1 MAVTIDSAQAAVSLL
16 DYRSFS
22 FLLRRMPALFRLPL
36 AGALSFRGVL
46 TPLLLLGLLLA
57 ARPAY
62 CQLETSNW
70 FFGNGSGLSFRT
82 GSPVVLTSAIAS
94 NEACSAAS
102 DPQGNLLFYTN
113 GETLWNRN
121 HGVMA
126 TGLGGHQSAT
136 QGALIVPDPGSTDLF
151 HVFTLDAVE
160 QFLVGGLRHT
170 IVDMRLNGG
179 LGNATA
185 VKGMRVPTPTLSS
198 LVTEKLAAIR
208 HANGY
213 EYWIVVHG
221 WQSDAFYSFPLTE
234 AGLGLTPVVSR
245 VGTVHTSS
253 ATAGGFNGSTGYMR
267 FSADGRRVA
276 VAAENLPLE
285 LFDFDP
291 ATGVVANPVSLPLL
305 PTSGGRAYGVE
316 FSPDNS
322 RLYVNSGFARQLFQ
336 YNLLAG
342 SPAAILSTALLL
354 GTDDEQMGA
363 MLLGPDNK
371 IYMSLWGR
379 TSLSVIT
386 TPNAL
391 GTACGYQRN
400 ALPMGRALMG
410 GLPNF
415 PNAYPVPALRITA
428 ADECEGTPVAFAAT
442 AAPLGRVSRVSWD
455 FGDPGSGPANAAAG
469 LAATHVFSRAG
480 QFQVT
485 LSVVSP
491 NGAGPFTATR
501 TVQVHARPVVQ
512 LGPKVQQLCQGEVRT
527 LSAAQ
532 PGAATYR
539 WQDGSTGL
547 TMTVTGPGT
556 YRVAV
561 TSPQG
566 CSVLDSVRIE
576 YNARPSVSLGPDSS
590 MCQGAIVVL
599 RPSAQPAGTRYQWQD
614 GSTGPT
620 LTVSVPGT
628 YRVDVTRNGCSSY
641 AEINVADA
649 GCAVVVPNIITPN
662 GDRLNQAFVLKGLN
676 APDWSLRLYNRWGR
690 EVYARDSYDNAWA
703 AQGQPDGVYYYLLS
717 NPTTGQR
724 LKGWVEVVR

>member
-1 MAVTIDSAQAAVSLL
+1 ML
-16 DYRSFS
+16 
-22 FLLRRMPALFRLPL
+22 ALFRAPL
-36 AGALSFRGVL
+36 AGAVSFRAVL
-46 TPLLLLGLLLA
+46 VPLLLWGLLLD

-70 FFGNGSGLSFRT
+70 YFGSGSGLSFRT
-82 GSPVVLTSAIAS
+82 GSPVVLISSIAS

-102 DPQGNLLFYTN
+102 DPRGNPLFYTN

-121 HGVMA
+121 DNVMA

-151 HVFTLDAVE
+151 HVFALDAVE
-160 QFLVGGLRHT
+160 QSLVGGLRHT

-185 VKGMRVPTPTLSS
+185 VKGVRMPTPTLSS
-198 LVTEKLAAIR
+198 PVTEKLAAIR

-213 EYWIVVHG
+213 DYWIVVHG

-253 ATAGGFNGSTGYMR
+253 ATAGGVNNSIGYMR
-267 FSADGRRVA
+267 FSADGRRIA

-305 PTSGGRAYGVE
+305 PNSGGRAYGLE

-322 RLYVNSGFARQLFQ
+322 RLYVNSGFARRLFQ

-342 SPAAILSTALLL
+342 SPTAILNSAQLL
-354 GTDDEQMGA
+354 GSDDAQLGA

-371 IYMSLWGR
+371 IYMSVWGR
-379 TSLSVIT
+379 NSLYVIT
-386 TPNAL
+386 APNAL
-391 GTACGYQRN
+391 GTACGYRPN
-400 ALPMGRALMG
+400 SLPMGRTLMG

-442 AAPLGRVSRVSWD
+442 AAPLGRVGSVSWD
-455 FGDPGSGPANAAAG
+455 FGDPGSGPANAATG

-491 NGAGPFTATR
+491 NGAGPFTTTR
-501 TVQVHARPVVQ
+501 TVLVHARPVVQ
-512 LGPKVQQLCQGEVRT
+512 LGPKVQQVCQGETPT

-532 PGAATYR
+532 PGGATYR
-539 WQDGSTGL
+539 WQSGFTGPAV
-547 TMTVTGPGT
+547 TVTAPGT
-556 YRVAV
+556 YRVSV

-566 CSVLDSVRIE
+566 CSVQDSVRIE
-576 YNARPSVSLGPDSS
+576 YVARPSVRLGPDTA
-590 MCQGAIVVL
+590 MCQGTTLVL
-599 RPSAQPAGTRYQWQD
+599 RPSAQPAGTQYRWPD
-614 GSTGPT
+614 GSTQPT
-620 LTVSVPGT
+620 LAVTVPGT
-628 YRVDVTRNGCSSY
+628 YRVEVMRNGCSSY
-641 AEINVADA
+641 DEINVADA

-662 GDRLNQAFVLKGLN
+662 GDDQNEAFVLQGLH
-676 APDWSLRLYNRWGR
+676 APDWALRVFNRWGR
-690 EVYARDSYDNAWA
+690 EVFSQAAYDNSWT
-703 AQGQPDGVYYYLLS
+703 AQGQPDGSYYYLLTKS
-717 NPTTGQR
+717 ASGQQ
-724 LKGWVEVVR
+724 LKGWLEVRR